1 MNTTITTDTPASATF
16 AERDFESL
24 ASAIDQ
30 VPAPQREL
38 FLTKLVILL
47 ATGAPAGL
55 LADRIQRAGR
65 HLSG

>member
-1 MNTTITTDTPASATF
+1 MSTTTDTSTTF
-16 AERDFESL
+16 AERDFVDL
-24 ASAIDQ
+24 AGAIDR

-47 ATGAPAGL
+47 AAGAPAGL
-55 LADRIQRAGR
+55 LADRLERAGR

>member
-1 MNTTITTDTPASATF
+1 MNTTTDTTTF
-16 AERDFESL
+16 AERDFVDL

-47 ATGAPAGL
+47 AAGAPAGL

>member
-1 MNTTITTDTPASATF
+1 MNTTTTADTTHTTF
-16 AERDFESL
+16 AERDFETL
-24 ASAIDQ
+24 AGAIDQ

-47 ATGAPAGL
+47 AAGAPAGV

>member
-1 MNTTITTDTPASATF
+1 MNTTTAADTTHTTF
-16 AERDFESL
+16 AERDFETL
-24 ASAIDQ
+24 AGAIDQ

-47 ATGAPAGL
+47 AAGAPAGV

>member
-1 MNTTITTDTPASATF
+1 MSTTTTDTTTF
-16 AERDFESL
+16 AERDFVEL
-24 ASAIDQ
+24 AGAIDR

-47 ATGAPAGL
+47 AAGAPAGL
-55 LADRIQRAGR
+55 LADRIQRAAR

>member
-1 MNTTITTDTPASATF
+1 MNTTTTDTTTATF
-16 AERDFESL
+16 AERDFVEL
-24 ASAIDQ
+24 AGAIDR

-47 ATGAPAGL
+47 AAGAPAGL

>member
-1 MNTTITTDTPASATF
+1 MSTTTDNTAIF
-16 AERDFESL
+16 AERDFVDL
-24 ASAIDQ
+24 AGAIDQ

-47 ATGAPAGL
+47 AAGAPAGL
-55 LADRIQRAGR
+55 LADRLERAGR

>member
-1 MNTTITTDTPASATF
+1 MNTTTETTATF
-16 AERDFESL
+16 AERDFVDL

-47 ATGAPAGL
+47 AAGAPAGL

>member
-1 MNTTITTDTPASATF
+1 MNTTTDTTTTF
-16 AERDFESL
+16 AERDFVDL

-47 ATGAPAGL
+47 AAGAPAGL

-65 HLSG
+65 HLPG

>member
-1 MNTTITTDTPASATF
+1 MSTITTDTTTATF
-16 AERDFESL
+16 AERDFVEL
-24 ASAIDQ
+24 AGAIDR

-47 ATGAPAGL
+47 AAGAPAGL

>member
-1 MNTTITTDTPASATF
+1 MSTTTTDTTTF
-16 AERDFESL
+16 AERDFVEL
-24 ASAIDQ
+24 AGAIDR

-47 ATGAPAGL
+47 AAGAPAGL

>member
-1 MNTTITTDTPASATF
+1 MSTTTDNASSSATF
-16 AERDFESL
+16 AERDFVDL
-24 ASAIDQ
+24 AGAIDQ

-47 ATGAPAGL
+47 AAGAPAGL

>member
-1 MNTTITTDTPASATF
+1 MNTTTDNVSSSATF
-16 AERDFESL
+16 AERDFVAL
-24 ASAIDQ
+24 AGAIDQ

-47 ATGAPAGL
+47 AAGAPAGL
-55 LADRIQRAGR
+55 LADRLERAGR

>member
-1 MNTTITTDTPASATF
+1 MSTTSTDTTASATF
-16 AERDFESL
+16 AERDFEAL

-47 ATGAPAGL
+47 AAGAPDGL
-55 LADRIQRAGR
+55 LADRIQRASR